1 MKKSFLAGF
10 VSLILISCGS
20 VNRTM
25 FGVTESTLVKT
36 VAIEQNCPSENVKIL
51 DKVKGLHGAAYSI
64 DACGKKLVYKQ
75 VGTVFMEAP
84 KADEINSKYSK

>member
-10 VSLILISCGS
+10 VSLILVSCGS

-25 FGVTESTLVKT
+25 FGITESTLVKT
-36 VAIEQNCPSENVKIL
+36 VAIEQNCPSESIKIL
-51 DKVKGLHGAAYSI
+51 EKVKGLHGATYSL
-64 DACGKKLVYKQ
+64 DVGGKRLVYKQ
-75 VGTVFMEAP
+75 VGSVFMEAS